1 LLMKL
6 GAARDQSRAAWRLVV
21 VEVTPDSAAFTYR
34 LDRSKLR
41 QVRSRE
47 GRYLL
52 RTNLDEKDPA
62 ELWNLYLLLVRI
74 EEAFKTL
81 KGDLAIRP
89 IFHQLEARIEAHV
102 FIAFLAYC
110 LHVTLGRRLH
120 ALAPGLTPRSVLE
133 KFAAMQMIDVHLP
146 TTDGRELLLTR
157 YTEPEPELKLLL
169 DKLKLDLPS
178 QPPLKITTAALA
190 PPTPL

>member
-1 LLMKL
+1 M
-6 GAARDQSRAAWRLVV
+6 
-21 VEVTPDSAAFTYR
+21 
-34 LDRSKLR
+34 
-41 QVRSRE
+41 
-47 GRYLL
+47 
-52 RTNLDEKDPA
+52 
-62 ELWNLYLLLVRI
+62 I

-133 KFAAMQMIDVHLP
+133 KFAAVQMIDVHIP
-146 TTDGRELLLTR
+146 TTDARTITLTR

-169 DKLKLDLPS
+169 QKLKLRLPP
-178 QPPLKITTAALA
+178 QRPPKI
-190 PPTPL
+190 